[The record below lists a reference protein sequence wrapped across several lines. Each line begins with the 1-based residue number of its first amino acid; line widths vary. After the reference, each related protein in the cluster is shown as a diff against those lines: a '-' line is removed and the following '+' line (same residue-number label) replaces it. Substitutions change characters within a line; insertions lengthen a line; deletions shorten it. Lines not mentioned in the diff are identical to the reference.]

1 MYRLILFI
9 PLLVSLLSCSS
20 KKQEADAYGNFETT
34 TVIIS
39 AQGNGVLSSFSV
51 NEGDLLHKGDTLGYI
66 DTVELH
72 LKRRQLQAQIAA
84 LRSSLPEAGTQLQV
98 VQQQLD
104 HARREQERLKKLL
117 ADSAATQKQKD
128 DMDAQVKLLQ
138 KKYASLQSSLSVQT
152 RSILSKIRPLQL
164 QIAQIDVHIKRC
176 VIISPIT
183 GTVLTKYAEPHELV
197 AIGKPLFSMG
207 NLSEMILRA
216 YITENQLAS
225 VRLGDTVL
233 VQTDRPDGSYDK
245 WEGVLQWISDQSEF
259 TPKEIQTKEERVNR
273 VYAIKIRVKNDG
285 KIKTG
290 MPAEVL
296 FGNPR
301 GYNEK

>member
-138 KKYASLQSSLSVQT
+138 NKYASLQSSLSVQT

-197 AIGKPLFSMG
+197 TIGKPLFSIG

>member
-197 AIGKPLFSMG
+197 TIGKPLFSIG